1 MARMMTRPFTRR
13 AHPTHPLVW
22 MTGGGPLLR
31 KGTVPLVTMYGPAGI
46 VGPVGATDHPY
57 MGMDPS
63 DPTTWTRPYNPQPGM
78 IGQLNF
84 DGAKPREEQTQLQR
98 KRQRRQFYRGGVA
111 GASVRGNHQ

>member
-1 MARMMTRPFTRR
+1 MQMMKRSFPRVVGTAYGVRTMQARG
-13 AHPTHPLVW
+13 V
-22 MTGGGPLLR
+22 LLR

-84 DGAKPREEQTQLQR
+84 DGAKPRIEQTQVQR
-98 KRQRRQFYRGGVA
+98 RRDRRQFWPGGVA
-111 GASVRGNHQ
+111 GASVRGNHR